1 MILAAGR
8 GVRIECGG
16 MMDTLDVRGAGMMA
30 VMVWLVGAGCG
41 LAQDAG
47 GWAAGWD
54 GAVGRGGRMAP
65 EARIVVVDE
74 ASGRVL
80 AARHLDE
87 AARTLAAPGST
98 LKPLVLYGL
107 VSGGRWDPGR
117 RVACT
122 RKLRVAGRELNCT
135 HPAADPMDAR
145 EALTWSCNSYFAA
158 VGATLRPGELRGL
171 LAPTGL
177 LGETGLAAG
186 EATAAMREPGSV
198 DDERLAVLGVEGVRV
213 TPLEL
218 AAAYRWL
225 GLQLAAHG
233 GTEAARVVRAGL
245 EDSASFGMA
254 GAAGLGGVP
263 VAGKTGTASAA
274 GGGQTH
280 GWFAG
285 IAPADAPRVVIVVYL
300 PAGHGADAARVAA
313 EVLAHSPLRRAVQ

>member
-1 MILAAGR
+1 MMDTR
-8 GVRIECGG
+8 GVR
-16 MMDTLDVRGAGMMA
+16 GATFMVGFA
-30 VMVWLVGAGCG
+30 VCVAGAGCG
-41 LAQDAG
+41 LAQEAAS
-47 GWAAGWD
+47 WA
-54 GAVGRGGRMAP
+54 GAVARAARLAP
-65 EARIVVVDE
+65 EARIVVLDQ

-107 VSGGRWDPGR
+107 VAGGRWDPTR
-117 RVACT
+117 RVACS
-122 RKLRVAGRELNCT
+122 RKLRIAGRSLNCS

-145 EALTWSCNSYFAA
+145 QALTWSCNTYFAA
-158 VGATLRPGELRGL
+158 VAGTLRPGELRAL

-177 LGETGLAAG
+177 LGQTGLAEG
-186 EATAAMREPGSV
+186 EATAVFRDPQSSDAT
-198 DDERLAVLGVEGVRV
+198 RLALLGVDGVRV

-218 AAAYRWL
+218 ATAYRWL
-225 GLQLAAHG
+225 GMQIASHADTVAAQ
-233 GTEAARVVRAGL
+233 VVRAGL

-274 GGGQTH
+274 GGQTH

-285 IAPADAPRVVIVVYL
+285 IAPSDAPRVIIAVYL

-313 EVLAHSPLRRAVQ
+313 EVLAHSPLRRAQP

>member
-1 MILAAGR
+1 MDTF
-8 GVRIECGG
+8 GVRGETFI
-16 MMDTLDVRGAGMMA
+16 LIA
-30 VMVWLVGAGCG
+30 VWLAGAACG
-41 LAQDAG
+41 LAQDAAS
-47 GWAAGWD
+47 WA

-122 RKLRVAGRELNCT
+122 RKLRVVGRELNCS
-135 HPAADPMDAR
+135 HPAAGPMDAR

-158 VGATLRPGELRGL
+158 VGATLRAGELRGL

-186 EATAAMREPGSV
+186 EATAAMREPKSV
-198 DDERLAVLGVEGVRV
+198 DEERLAVLGVEGVRV

-254 GAAGLGGVP
+254 GAAGLGGVQ
-263 VAGKTGTASAA
+263 VAGKTGTASSA

-285 IAPADAPRVVIVVYL
+285 IAPADGPRVVIVVYL

-313 EVLAHSPLRRAVQ
+313 EVLAHSPLKRAVR

>member
-1 MILAAGR
+1 
-8 GVRIECGG
+8 
-16 MMDTLDVRGAGMMA
+16 MMDTLDVRGATFILIA
-30 VMVWLVGAGCG
+30 VGLAGAGCG

-47 GWAAGWD
+47 WA
-54 GAVGRGGRMAP
+54 GAVERGGRMAP

-87 AARTLAAPGST
+87 AARTLAEPGST

-107 VSGGRWDPGR
+107 VSGGRWDPER
-117 RVACT
+117 QVACE
-122 RKLRVAGRELNCT
+122 RKLRVAGRELNCS
-135 HPAADPMDAR
+135 HPEMNPMDAR

-177 LGETGLAAG
+177 LGETGVAEG
-186 EATAAMREPGSV
+186 EATAAMREPKSA
-198 DDERLAVLGVEGVRV
+198 DDERLAVLGVEGVKV

-218 AAAYRWL
+218 AVAYRWL

-233 GTEAARVVRAGL
+233 GTAAAQVVRAGL

-285 IAPADAPRVVIVVYL
+285 IAPADGPRVVIVVYL
-300 PAGHGADAARVAA
+300 SAGHGADAARVAA
-313 EVLAHSPLRRAVQ
+313 EVLAHSPLRRAVR